1 MIFCCSFNTYE
12 DIWDVSNKKPD
23 HVYQNMKTSDK
34 GNGLIYEMC
43 VSAVSAVFDICL
55 LFEQVWMIVPFI
67 NQVWF
72 CQSLWPYI
80 FEFDLEFGTFM
91 LNINDVTRIYTDK

>member
-1 MIFCCSFNTYE
+1 M
-12 DIWDVSNKKPD
+12 WDVSNKKPD

-55 LFEQVWMIVPFI
+55 LFEQV
-67 NQVWF
+67 
-72 CQSLWPYI
+72 
-80 FEFDLEFGTFM
+80 
-91 LNINDVTRIYTDK
+91 